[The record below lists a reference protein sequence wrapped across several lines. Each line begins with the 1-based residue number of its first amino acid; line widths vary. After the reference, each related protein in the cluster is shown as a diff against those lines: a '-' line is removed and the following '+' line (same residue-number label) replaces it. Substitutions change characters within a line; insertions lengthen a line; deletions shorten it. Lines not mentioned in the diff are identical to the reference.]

1 MSQYT
6 GIAPTSPLGPWV
18 QDALCASQEYADERD
33 ELWFAPKS
41 DKQALRRARQI
52 CWSCP
57 VLRACGQWAL
67 DNREP
72 IGLWGAVT
80 ETERRAI
87 LRRRGIRL
95 PDDKDIDEPIAPDSL
110 RDLWE
115 QRTKKVG
122 AHLKWTA
129 STPVSFRGH
138 TTTPQ
143 RIGFRLDRGRE
154 PVGIVRPTCGVRGCV
169 LPADLADQVE
179 RDELRKQAAA

>member
-1 MSQYT
+1 VNHYT
-6 GIAPTSPLGPWV
+6 GSVPDTARAWV
-18 QDALCASQEYADERD
+18 KQALCASPEYADER
-33 ELWFAPKS
+33 ETLWFAPKK
-41 DKQALRRARQI
+41 DKANIRRARQI

-57 VLRACGQWAL
+57 ALQACAQSAI

-72 IGLWGAVT
+72 IGLWGGIT

-95 PDDKDIDEPIAPDSL
+95 PDDREDDHIAPDTL

-115 QRTKKVG
+115 QRTQLVDG
-122 AHLKWTA
+122 HMKWTS

-143 RIGFRLDRGRE
+143 RIGFQLDRGRQ
-154 PVGIVRPTCGVRGCV
+154 PVGIVRRTCLVKGCV
-169 LPADLADQVE
+169 LPAHLADQAE
-179 RDELRKQAAA
+179 RDALRKKAAA